1 MALDTLDGVAAE
13 LTAITRQEPLAMRRA
28 RAAVSAAAALDV
40 PPAGY
45 AALDRGT
52 LADMFADR
60 IVRAREG
67 LDGMTAAR
75 RNEEG
80 FEGDELA
87 RERERAE
94 EHAYE
99 QIEALAELADHAR
112 GVHRIEDGVS
122 KFCPAGY

>member
-1 MALDTLDGVAAE
+1 MALDTLEGVAAE
-13 LTAITRQEPLAMRRA
+13 LTVIARQEPLAMRRA
-28 RAAVSAAAALDV
+28 RSAVSAGAALDV

-45 AALDRGT
+45 AAFDRGA
-52 LADMFADR
+52 LADMFAAR
-60 IVRAREG
+60 IVQAREG

-80 FEGDELA
+80 FEGEELA

-112 GVHRIEDGVS
+112 GVHRIGDGAS